1 MLNMRIFQKIS
12 NTCRKGLLLLTDVR
26 AECSNILWGGGRSTS
41 PGEEVV
47 GLKLPLLLEVSLSLF
62 CEAFF
67 MPQFSPAKAREM
79 VYAAWQK
86 EQGCGVRV
94 EEWKHDKGIPGEDT
108 KLGGGAPVLIPA

>member
-12 NTCRKGLLLLTDVR
+12 NTRRKGLLLLTDVR

-47 GLKLPLLLEVSLSLF
+47 GLKLPLLLEVSLTLF

-67 MPQFSPAKAREM
+67 MPQFSPCKGERNGLLCMGEGAGL
-79 VYAAWQK
+79 WG
-86 EQGCGVRV
+86 QGGRV
-94 EEWKHDKGIPGEDT
+94 E
-108 KLGGGAPVLIPA
+108 A